1 MMHHRLTVP
10 AHQPGVAGFVDR
22 AGPLAKRPQSSPAEQ
37 PQITNMF
44 AKSLQREELI
54 ALRRALNQS
63 AIVVATDRAGRIIHA
78 SPYFCEISGYSED
91 ELIGQDHRILNSGY
105 HPREFF
111 QDLWRTIARGD
122 TWHGEVRNRSKSG
135 NINWLDTTIVPLLSR
150 SGALQGYLSIRFDIT
165 ARKQAEIE
173 LATEN
178 VFRQQAENLLGQI
191 VETIPAGIT
200 AFDANDRLLIFN
212 EAFKSLYPK
221 VADLI
226 QEGARFGDILKAA
239 AERGQFAEL
248 GKGGR
253 EVEAWLARRVRE
265 HVKPTQT
272 LVQKLDDGRWVQI
285 VERRTSDG
293 LHISTST
300 DITELKVA
308 EQTIRKQAEQDSL
321 TGLANRAA
329 VYNRVERLLAD
340 EEPQGLLVVTDL
352 DNFKAIN
359 DTLGHDAGDQLLVVV
374 GRRLAGAVRKSDM
387 IARLGGDEFA
397 IVMSGISS
405 RQVAERRL
413 AKLAHS
419 VQQPVALSG
428 RTVQPRISMGVVL
441 MTTRSK
447 NRRDLFREA
456 DLALYQ
462 AKAAGRGR
470 FAFFD
475 ETMLKTAE
483 RRQSDIEELRIGI
496 ERDELRVE
504 FQPQVNL
511 QTGEPVGLEALA
523 RWQRGGDTVS
533 PASFIPLA
541 EESGLIIP
549 LGSRVIE
556 MSLAFQASMRAKG
569 LQPGQ
574 LAINISVA
582 QLKLDDFVETLAN
595 QLTRFRLRPADIEI
609 EITETVLLDRSI
621 HQIVRS
627 FEKLDNLGITIA
639 LDDFGTGYASLSHLK
654 QFKVNRLKIDRSFV
668 ADIRPDDSRGVI
680 ARTIVSLAHSLE
692 MDVVAEGIETQFQA
706 DALRAIGCDIGQG
719 YLLAPP
725 LAPDDTERY
734 FRQHVSGGHADRSL
748 NSTTCR

>member
-1 MMHHRLTVP
+1 MPPRVVAP
-10 AHQPGVAGFVDR
+10 AHLPIAVDSIDPGAL
-22 AGPLAKRPQSSPAEQ
+22 LAALPWSSPKEQ
-37 PQITNMF
+37 PQIQHMF

-54 ALRRALNQS
+54 ALRRALNQT
-63 AIVVATDRAGRIIHA
+63 AIVAATDRAGRIIHA
-78 SPYFCEISGYSED
+78 NPRFCDISGYCED
-91 ELIGQDHRILNSGY
+91 ELIGQDHRILNSGH

-111 QDLWRTIARGD
+111 LDLWRTIARGE

-135 NINWLDTTIVPLLSR
+135 RLYWVDTTIVPLLSR
-150 SGALQGYLSIRFDIT
+150 SGALQGYVSIRFDIT
-165 ARKQAEIE
+165 ARKQAELE

-178 VFRQQAENLLGQI
+178 VFRQQAENLLRQI
-191 VETIPAGIT
+191 VETIPAGIS

-212 EAFKSLYPK
+212 EAFKTFYPK

-226 QEGARFGDILKAA
+226 QEGASFGEILKTA

-248 GKGGR
+248 GGR
-253 EVEAWLARRVRE
+253 GRDIEAWLARRMRE
-265 HVKPTQT
+265 HARPTQP
-272 LVQKLDDGRWVQI
+272 LVQKLDDGRWVQ
-285 VERRTSDG
+285 VLEKRTADG
-293 LHISTST
+293 LHVTTRT

-340 EEPQGLLVVTDL
+340 QAPQGLLVVTDL

-359 DTLGHDAGDQLLVVV
+359 DTLGHDAGDELLVVV

-387 IARLGGDEFA
+387 VARLGGDEFA
-397 IVMSGISS
+397 IVLGGITS

-413 AKLAHS
+413 ARLAHF
-419 VQQPVALSG
+419 VQQPVALTG

-441 MTTRSK
+441 MTSRSK
-447 NRRDLFREA
+447 SRRDLFREA

-475 ETMLKTAE
+475 ETMLKAAE

-511 QTGEPVGLEALA
+511 LTGEPVGLEALA
-523 RWQRGGDTVS
+523 RWQRGAEAVS
-533 PASFIPLA
+533 PAAFIPLA

-549 LGSRVIE
+549 LGTRVIE

-569 LQPGQ
+569 LHPGRM
-574 LAINISVA
+574 AINVSAA
-582 QLKLDDFVETLAN
+582 QLKLDDFVETLAA
-595 QLTRFRLRPADIEI
+595 QLGRFRLRPADIEI

-621 HQIVRS
+621 HQIVRTI
-627 FEKLDNLGITIA
+627 EKLDALGVTIA

-654 QFKVNRLKIDRSFV
+654 QFKVDRLKIDRSFV
-668 ADIRPDDSRGVI
+668 ADIKPDDGRGVI
-680 ARTIVSLAHSLE
+680 ARTIVSLAHSLG
-692 MDVVAEGIETQFQA
+692 MDVVGEGIENQFQA
-706 DALRAIGCDIGQG
+706 EALRAIGCDIGQG
-719 YLLAPP
+719 YLLSPP
-725 LAPDDTERY
+725 LIPDDAERY
-734 FRQHVSGGHADRSL
+734 FQQR
-748 NSTTCR
+748 TTVPALPSMRIVA